1 MKIRDYINWSKIV
14 LLRKTKAPPI
24 THIEIETS
32 TKCNLRCIMCRMM
45 ERSKISKNQLL
56 AYEDACYIYDSIK
69 ASHTTLCHNGEP
81 FMNPD
86 IFRIINYIH
95 NKGSWTSVTTNLNV
109 LPGKPKDIIKC
120 GLDVLKI
127 SIDAATPETYNRI
140 RKGGDFDS
148 LIETIKLILHEK
160 KRAAKTKPILRLGF
174 VIQEQNYQEI
184 DLFAEMTAKL
194 GIDTIRYYQMNP
206 MIEDQLPILFDLS
219 VLSEKLR
226 HTKKIASGN
235 GLKTNINSISIE
247 PFKIYSKL
255 TKHNW
260 QSFPLL
266 YKEMMKE
273 QNKECYCIQPWLASN
288 ILIDGTVSPCCTL
301 APPDESR
308 IELGN
313 VFHQSWNDIWNGEM
327 YTSFR
332 SSIKSGLSEPCIN
345 KCREPR
351 TFANLFMF
359 LKKVLPF
366 N

>member
-1 MKIRDYINWSKIV
+1 MKITDFIKWSKII
-14 LLRKTKAPPI
+14 LLRNTKAPPI
-24 THIEIETS
+24 SHIEIETS
-32 TKCNLRCIMCRMM
+32 TKCNLCCIMCRMM
-45 ERSKISKNQLL
+45 ERSKILKNQLL

-69 ASHTTLCHNGEP
+69 ASHTTLNHNGEP

-95 NKGSWTSVTTNLNV
+95 NKGSWTSITTNLNV
-109 LPGKPKDIIKC
+109 LPGKPKDIINC

-127 SIDAATPETYNRI
+127 SIDAATSETYNRI

-194 GIDTIRYYQMNP
+194 GLDTVRYYQMNP
-206 MIEDQLPILFDLS
+206 MIEDQFPISFDLP

-226 HTKKIASGN
+226 HAKKIASRN
-235 GLKTNINSISIE
+235 GLKTNLDSILIE
-247 PFKIYSKL
+247 TFKIYSKL
-255 TKHNW
+255 TKRNL
-260 QSFPLL
+260 QSFSFL
-266 YKEMMKE
+266 YKEMMKQ
-273 QNKECYCIQPWLASN
+273 QNKECHCLQPWLACN

-301 APPDESR
+301 APPDGSR

-313 VFHQSWNDIWNGEM
+313 IFNQSWNDIWNGDM

-332 SSIKSGLSEPCIN
+332 SSIKSGLSKPCIN

-351 TFANLFMF
+351 TFTNLFML
-359 LKKVLPF
+359 LKKILPIK
-366 N
+366 